1 MAMFTFLALGLAA
14 LLLSAAD
21 PAAAQNCGCGPNECC
36 SQSGYCGTSSA
47 YCGTGCQS
55 GPCSV
60 IGGIGVPVESVVT
73 AAFFDGIKSQ
83 AGNGCAG
90 KSFYT
95 RQSFLD
101 GARAFPNFAKGRSK
115 DDSKREIAAF
125 FAQVT
130 HETGRKLTH
139 GHG

>member
-1 MAMFTFLALGLAA
+1 
-14 LLLSAAD
+14 
-21 PAAAQNCGCGPNECC
+21 
-36 SQSGYCGTSSA
+36 
-47 YCGTGCQS
+47 
-55 GPCSV
+55 V

-101 GARAFPNFAKGRSK
+101 AVRAYPNFGYYK
-115 DDSKREIAAF
+115 DYCKKFGVDPGNYI
-125 FAQVT
+125 T
-130 HETGRKLTH
+130 C
-139 GHG
+139 

>member
-1 MAMFTFLALGLAA
+1 
-14 LLLSAAD
+14 
-21 PAAAQNCGCGPNECC
+21 
-36 SQSGYCGTSSA
+36 
-47 YCGTGCQS
+47 
-55 GPCSV
+55 V

-101 GARAFPNFAKGRSK
+101 AARAYPNFAKGLQGRLQEG
-115 DDSKREIAAF
+115 DSRLL
-125 FAQVT
+125 
-130 HETGRKLTH
+130 RP
-139 GHG
+139 GHARDRT